1 MGPKFFL
8 EGLLITAIEGKYEAL
23 QSLSHT
29 SDQINF
35 RAETPWTQQAPWVN
49 IFTTSI

>member
-1 MGPKFFL
+1 MGLKFFL
-8 EGLLITAIEGKYEAL
+8 EGLLITAIEGKYKAL

-35 RAETPWTQQAPWVN
+35 RAETPLDATGPLG
-49 IFTTSI
+49 